1 VWIALTPQEDQVFQ
15 AVRQTV
21 VGVVPGVLC
30 APVSAPVALG
40 RQRYVQT
47 TKGLVGL
54 NDTCAQVGPGGSERL
69 NGR

>member
-1 VWIALTPQEDQVFQ
+1 MFQQ

-40 RQRYVQT
+40 RERYVQT

-54 NDTCAQVGPGGSERL
+54 NDKCAKVGPGGSERL